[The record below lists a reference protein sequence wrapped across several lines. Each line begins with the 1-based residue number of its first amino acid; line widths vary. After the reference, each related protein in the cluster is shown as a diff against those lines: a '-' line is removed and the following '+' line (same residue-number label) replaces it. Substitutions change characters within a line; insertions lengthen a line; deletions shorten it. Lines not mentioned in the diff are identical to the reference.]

1 MNLHDPLFDLQAY
14 VEGAIEVHRIPA
26 ASIAIWQD
34 GELQQAAAGILNLNT
49 GVEAT
54 TDAIFQ
60 IGSITKVMTTCL
72 VMQLVDEGRVE
83 LDAPVKR
90 YVRDFQIADAEA
102 TKTITVRQL
111 LNHTN
116 GMAGDFFPDDDGH
129 EGNLIAR
136 YVDRCNLLPL
146 VHPVGEMYSYSNSA
160 FVIAG
165 RLVEVV
171 RGISWYQAM
180 EEYLYQPLGMTHAI
194 ADPKELLRFRA
205 GMGHIYDSENPD
217 RWVLSDQP
225 FLSLGAAPVGST
237 PTMRAAD
244 LITFA
249 RALMDHGVSQSG
261 KQWLSA
267 EAVKAIQ
274 TPSVETP
281 RSSTLFRKYTGLGL
295 GQTHYLNEDIRVF
308 GHAGA
313 TRGFMAQLQF
323 IPERKAAFAVLLN
336 ATQPAALEAITN
348 DMLRALAD
356 INTAE
361 AQPAVLSVDAEQLAR
376 VTGKYE
382 SFDTI
387 ADVVMRDGKLT
398 AHIEYKHDA
407 ILPLD
412 LILQPT
418 ELGYHA
424 AITEE
429 GKAGKPLVF
438 LKEDARGVPAYLFFG
453 GRLGQRKATR
463 GILPV

>member
-1 MNLHDPLFDLQAY
+1 MSNPLSDLQAY
-14 VEGAIEVHRIPA
+14 VNSLIEIHKVPA
-26 ASIAIWQD
+26 ASIAVWKD
-34 GELQQAAAGILNLNT
+34 GQLQQAAAGIVNLDT
-49 GVEAT
+49 QVEAT
-54 TDAIFQ
+54 TDTIFQ

-72 VMQLVDEGRVE
+72 VMQLVDEGKID
-83 LDAPVKR
+83 LDRPVQH
-90 YVRDFQIADAEA
+90 YIRDFQIADPEA
-102 TKTITVRQL
+102 TQVITVRQL
-111 LNHTN
+111 LNHTS
-116 GMAGDFFPDDDGH
+116 GMAGDFFPDDNGH

-171 RGISWYQAM
+171 RGISWYQAIK
-180 EEYLYQPLGMTHAI
+180 EYLYEPLGMTHAI

-205 GMGHIYDSENPD
+205 AIGHIYDSENPD
-217 RWVLSDQP
+217 QWVLSNQP

-249 RALMDHGVSQSG
+249 RALMDGGVSQSG

-267 EAVKAIQ
+267 EAVKAMQ
-274 TPSVETP
+274 TPSIEVP
-281 RSSTLFRKYTGLGL
+281 RSSALFRAYTGLGL

-313 TRGFMAQLQF
+313 TRGFMAQLKF
-323 IPERKAAFAVLLN
+323 VPEQNAAFAVLLN
-336 ATQPAALEAITN
+336 ATQPTALDAITT
-348 DMLRALAD
+348 DMLQALAG
-356 INTAE
+356 IKASE
-361 AQPAVLSVDAEQLAR
+361 APPVVLSVDVEHLAR

-382 SFDTI
+382 SFDTV
-387 ADVVMRDGKLT
+387 ADVAMRDGKLT

-412 LILQPT
+412 LVLQPT
-418 ELGYHA
+418 ELGCHA
-424 AITEE
+424 ALTED
-429 GKAGKPLVF
+429 GKPSKPLVF
-438 LKEDARGVPAYLFFG
+438 LKEDARGVPTYLFFG
-453 GRLGQRKATR
+453 GRLGQRI
-463 GILPV
+463 G